1 MYVMALPA
9 LYIHLS
15 ENWNGCFEKKKIP
28 RALGKT
34 SNGDAERLGWPKPV
48 DKFLV

>member
-9 LYIHLS
+9 LYVHRS

-28 RALGKT
+28 CALGKT